1 MTSPVTTSR
10 AARVLLAAA
19 AALLLAGCGATGST
33 GSTGNTDSTGTG
45 TAGSTADTTTSSS
58 SATNCDLSGCT
69 ITFQRRG
76 DGTVSVFGVNA
87 RLVSVDEGSA
97 RIEVAGRTIVVPVGS
112 TTQAEGFTVGVE
124 RVTDTEV
131 VVRVTR

>member
-1 MTSPVTTSR
+1 VTTSR
-10 AARVLLAAA
+10 AARALLAAA
-19 AALLLAGCGATGST
+19 AAAFLLAGCGATGTTGGGSSST
-33 GSTGNTDSTGTG
+33 AGTGTDSTGT
-45 TAGSTADTTTSSS
+45 TTSSG

-87 RLVSVDEGSA
+87 RLVSVDEASA

>member
-1 MTSPVTTSR
+1 MTTSPATR
-10 AARVLLAAA
+10 ALLAIAA
-19 AALLLAGCGATGST
+19 AFLLAGCGASGSPASST
-33 GSTGNTDSTGTG
+33 G
-45 TAGSTADTTTSSS
+45 ATTTSGETSTSS
-58 SATNCDLSGCT
+58 PSSGTATSSGSATNCDLSGCT

-124 RVTDTEV
+124 RVTDAEV